1 MPQTIKRLP
10 TTCETWVQSLGGD
23 LLEKEMAP
31 HSSTLAWKIPWMEE
45 PGRLQ
50 SMGSQRVRHDRATSL
65 SRSQNMVMHGARL
78 VLSGHSVGR
87 IRHGMDGNTKE
98 KYLIQISGPATWGL
112 RISFKKKKDFIYFS
126 FWLLCVFVA
135 AGGSCPRGIPYTGR
149 QIFNY

>member
-1 MPQTIKRLP
+1 
-10 TTCETWVQSLGGD
+10 
-23 LLEKEMAP
+23 
-31 HSSTLAWKIPWMEE
+31 
-45 PGRLQ
+45 
-50 SMGSQRVRHDRATSL
+50 
-65 SRSQNMVMHGARL
+65 MVMHGARL

-98 KYLIQISGPATWGL
+98 KYLIQISGLATWGL

-126 FWLLCVFVA
+126 FWLLCVFGA